1 MSRDPIVAWVR
12 KTARASRSDFVGAL
26 YASFAGVV
34 TLALF
39 VYGVTVL

>member
-1 MSRDPIVAWVR
+1 MSREPFTAWVR
-12 KTARASRSDFVGAL
+12 KTARASRNDLVGAL
-26 YASFAGVV
+26 YASLAGVV